1 MQGQLYISQLLAW
14 VNSWHFMLPPLAS
27 LWNDVAKW
35 MQKFHTDHATLPRS
49 GFPHGM
55 TNQKHYLV
63 VGNGAASVWN
73 FCPNFSDVILWA
85 HQWWHHGSPLFSQ
98 ATQLSLYAWFVCFP
112 SQATCHPF
120 STPFT
125 FLPVIFTRKERKKN
139 SLEGIMWF
147 EIQIKNID
155 HKRSLEVRGT
165 WKSPQGLIYWCWNVL
180 GFTSKHL

>member
-1 MQGQLYISQLLAW
+1 
-14 VNSWHFMLPPLAS
+14 
-27 LWNDVAKW
+27 
-35 MQKFHTDHATLPRS
+35 MQKFHTDHSTLPRS

-63 VGNGAASVWN
+63 VGSGAASVWN
-73 FCPNFSDVILWA
+73 FCPYFSDVILWA
-85 HQWWHHGSPLFSQ
+85 NQWWHHGSPLFSQ

-139 SLEGIMWF
+139 SSCGLKYKLKLSITKGLL
-147 EIQIKNID
+147 K
-155 HKRSLEVRGT
+155 LEV
-165 WKSPQGLIYWCWNVL
+165 L
-180 GFTSKHL
+180 GKAPRVSFTDAGMSLVSQASTCR